1 MGLVEEHAQHGSQ
14 GSHVRRLRG
23 WAPAL
28 KPIILRFVNDALR
41 IDEVDRKILACL
53 VEDGRST
60 YDDIGRTAAL
70 SAPAVKR
77 RIDRLRERGV
87 LRGFTALVDPAALG
101 ATTEALIELFYAPGI
116 GLEAVRESLRPIPE
130 VAEAWSVTGD
140 ADCIVRVRAR
150 DPQDLERI
158 IMELQRES
166 AVIRTRSQIIM
177 SRLIERRD

>member
-1 MGLVEEHAQHGSQ
+1 MSD
-14 GSHVRRLRG
+14 SLRT
-23 WAPAL
+23 
-28 KPIILRFVNDALR
+28 D
-41 IDEVDRKILACL
+41 DVDRKILARL

-60 YDDIGRTAAL
+60 YDDIGKHVSL

-77 RIDRLRERGV
+77 RVDRLRASGV
-87 LRGFTALVDPAALG
+87 LRGFTALIDPAALG

-116 GLEAVRESLRPIPE
+116 GLDAVRESLRPIPE
-130 VAEAWSVTGD
+130 VVEAWSVTGD
-140 ADCIVRVRAR
+140 ADCIVRVRAH

>member
-1 MGLVEEHAQHGSQ
+1 MPI
-14 GSHVRRLRG
+14 RLRSSRTTLNPVIVRLM
-23 WAPAL
+23 AEN
-28 KPIILRFVNDALR
+28 LRTD
-41 IDEVDRKILACL
+41 DVDRRILACL

-60 YDDIGRTAAL
+60 YDDVGRRVAL

-77 RIDRLRERGV
+77 RVDRLRARGV

-116 GLEAVRESLRPIPE
+116 GLEAVRESLRPLPE
-130 VAEAWSVTGD
+130 VVEAWSVTGD
-140 ADCIVRVRAR
+140 ADCIVRVRAT
-150 DPQDLERI
+150 DPQDLERV

-166 AVIRTRSQIIM
+166 SVVRTRSQVIM

>member
-1 MGLVEEHAQHGSQ
+1 MPI
-14 GSHVRRLRG
+14 RLRSSRTT
-23 WAPAL
+23 L
-28 KPIILRFVNDALR
+28 KPVIVRLMADILRVD
-41 IDEVDRKILACL
+41 DVDRRILACL

-60 YDDIGRTAAL
+60 YDDVGKRVAL

-77 RIDRLRERGV
+77 RVDRLRVRGV

-116 GLEAVRESLRPIPE
+116 GLDAVRESLRPLPE
-130 VAEAWSVTGD
+130 VVEAWSVTGD
-140 ADCIVRVRAR
+140 ADCIVRVRAT
-150 DPQDLERI
+150 DPQDLERV

-166 AVIRTRSQIIM
+166 SVVRTRSQVVM

>member
-1 MGLVEEHAQHGSQ
+1 
-14 GSHVRRLRG
+14 VRR
-23 WAPAL
+23 AL
-28 KPIILRFVNDALR
+28 NPIIVLHMSDALR
-41 IDEVDRKILACL
+41 TDDVDRRILACL
-53 VEDGRST
+53 VADGRAT
-60 YDDIGRTAAL
+60 YDDIGRQVSL

-116 GLEAVRESLRPIPE
+116 GLEKVRESLRPIPE
-130 VAEAWSVTGD
+130 IAEAWSVTGD

-177 SRLIERRD
+177 SRLIEHRD

>member
-1 MGLVEEHAQHGSQ
+1 VHDNPGN
-14 GSHVRRLRG
+14 VRAMDDLLRT
-23 WAPAL
+23 
-28 KPIILRFVNDALR
+28 D
-41 IDEVDRKILACL
+41 DTDRKILACL
-53 VEDGRST
+53 TEDGRAT
-60 YDDIGRTAAL
+60 YDDVGRRVSL

-77 RIDRLRERGV
+77 RVDKLRRSGV

-116 GLEAVRESLRPIPE
+116 GLDAVRESLRPLPE
-130 VAEAWSVTGD
+130 VVEAWSVTGD

-150 DPQDLERI
+150 DPKDLERV

-166 AVIRTRSQIIM
+166 SVVRTRSLIVM

>member
-1 MGLVEEHAQHGSQ
+1 VLNPVI
-14 GSHVRRLRG
+14 VRLMDD
-23 WAPAL
+23 
-28 KPIILRFVNDALR
+28 ILRLD
-41 IDEVDRKILACL
+41 DVDRRILACL

-60 YDDIGRTAAL
+60 YDDVGKRVAL

-77 RIDRLRERGV
+77 RVDRLRARGV

-116 GLEAVRESLRPIPE
+116 GLEAVRESLRPLPE
-130 VAEAWSVTGD
+130 VVEAWSVTGD
-140 ADCIVRVRAR
+140 ADCIVRVRATG
-150 DPQDLERI
+150 PQDLERV

-166 AVIRTRSQIIM
+166 SVVRTRSQVIM

>member
-1 MGLVEEHAQHGSQ
+1 MAE
-14 GSHVRRLRG
+14 
-23 WAPAL
+23 
-28 KPIILRFVNDALR
+28 ILRV
-41 IDEVDRKILACL
+41 DEVDRKILACL

-60 YDDIGRTAAL
+60 YDDIGRRVAL

-77 RIDRLRERGV
+77 RVDRMRQRGV

-101 ATTEALIELFYAPGI
+101 ATTEALIELFYGPGI
-116 GLEAVRESLRPIPE
+116 GLDQVRDSLRPLPE
-130 VAEAWSVTGD
+130 VVEAWSVTGD

>member
-1 MGLVEEHAQHGSQ
+1 VLNPVI
-14 GSHVRRLRG
+14 VRLM
-23 WAPAL
+23 AD
-28 KPIILRFVNDALR
+28 ILRPD
-41 IDEVDRKILACL
+41 DVDRRILACL

-60 YDDIGRTAAL
+60 YDDVGKRVAL

-77 RIDRLRERGV
+77 RVDRLRARGV

-116 GLEAVRESLRPIPE
+116 GLDAVRESLRPLPE
-130 VAEAWSVTGD
+130 VVEAWSVTGD
-140 ADCIVRVRAR
+140 ADCIVRVRAT
-150 DPQDLERI
+150 DPQDLERV

-166 AVIRTRSQIIM
+166 SVVRTRSQVIM